1 VPQLGEGIEI
11 PSFATDLNRL
21 PPLLGLDSV
30 ESRTGACASFR
41 VDCPNAPL
49 YCWTRCGTLL
59 PEGMGVEQTQRVTRL
74 GLLGLWSL
82 MLFQSGSA
90 HAQEL
95 ASLAGNWQAEPMT
108 VRWVIGE
115 WGEACGPRPSGGG
128 DSGGPVTI
136 EERGNELQ
144 IAGSAGT
151 YSTDRCWDMDPT
163 LVRQN
168 HTGGRR
174 AWKTTCRTPPNDA
187 RQQILQTSI
196 TATDELI
203 TFQET
208 GQYQFGIQ
216 GQKCSA
222 SSGRWRTYRR
232 LAAGASPVVPPPEP
246 AVKEVPRA
254 EPRPA
259 ASNPCARPGAPARI
273 EVRPARKLMRSGETF
288 QFRASVLDGRGCL
301 LRTPVSWRLS
311 PPDSAVKLQD
321 GRLVVPA
328 GAPDARLEVV
338 ATVANQAVTASVDV
352 VSNERYQALLATGE
366 FNSEGASAEAKTATI
381 TSGAMGAGELGE
393 PEPEGRKWTFV
404 GLVSAIA
411 IALGAVGAWLLRRA
425 NRSRKKVRKKSP
437 ATSDP
442 GTVMFAEGN
451 GPAAAPPARADATRL
466 EPMSQGQPQ
475 APPPAPVKALTVCPV
490 CGTLYETRD
499 LGACPKDGARLLPVN
514 A

>member
-1 VPQLGEGIEI
+1 M
-11 PSFATDLNRL
+11 
-21 PPLLGLDSV
+21 LL
-30 ESRTGACASFR
+30 
-41 VDCPNAPL
+41 
-49 YCWTRCGTLL
+49 
-59 PEGMGVEQTQRVTRL
+59 
-74 GLLGLWSL
+74 
-82 MLFQSGSA
+82 QSGSA
-90 HAQEL
+90 RAQEF

-151 YSTDRCWDMDPT
+151 YSTDRCWDMDPV

-168 HTGGRR
+168 HSGGRR

-203 TFQET
+203 TFQES
-208 GQYQFGIQ
+208 GQYQFAIQ
-216 GQKCSA
+216 AQKCSA

-232 LAAGASPVVPPPEP
+232 LPAGAAPATPP
-246 AVKEVPRA
+246 AVQEVPRP
-254 EPRPA
+254 ESRPA

-273 EVRPARKLMRSGETF
+273 EVRPARKLMRAGETF
-288 QFRASVLDGRGCL
+288 QFRATVLDGRGCP
-301 LRTPVSWRLS
+301 LRTPVSWRLT
-311 PPDSAVKLQD
+311 PPSGAVELQE
-321 GRLVVPA
+321 GRLVVPPGA
-328 GAPDARLEVV
+328 GDARLEVV
-338 ATVANQAVTASVDV
+338 ATVANQAVTANVDV

-366 FNSEGASAEAKTATI
+366 FNSEGASGDAKTATI
-381 TSGAMGAGELGE
+381 TSGSLGAGELGE

-404 GLVSAIA
+404 GLVGAIA
-411 IALGAVGAWLLRRA
+411 IALAAVGTWLLRRA
-425 NRSRKKVRKKSP
+425 NRSRKQVRKKTP
-437 ATSDP
+437 VASDP
-442 GTVMFAEGN
+442 GTVMFAEGEGN
-451 GPAAAPPARADATRL
+451 EPGPAAPARADATRL
-466 EPMSQGQPQ
+466 EPMSQGQP
-475 APPPAPVKALTVCPV
+475 PVPAPVKAVTVCPV

-499 LGACPKDGARLLPVN
+499 LDACPKDGARLLPVN